1 MALAPARPTV
11 PPMRIIETILGP
23 ISEHLLLFV
32 KTVEETDE
40 VRVEK
45 RAWLFEGREVQ
56 SDVDVLVKRGC
67 VANAMV
73 GDFDG

>member
-1 MALAPARPTV
+1 
-11 PPMRIIETILGP
+11 MRIIQTILGP

-45 RAWLFEGREVQ
+45 RAWLFEGKEVQ
-56 SDVDVLVKRGC
+56 SDLDITVKRGFT
-67 VANAMV
+67 ANAIA
-73 GDFDG
+73 GELGG